1 MAELANLVS
10 PWLSDLGSR
19 DRSPRTV
26 TRYRAAVS
34 RFLAW
39 YEAEERRPLDLG
51 DVTPIALQ
59 GYRRALQKTAATST
73 VNIHTCALRA
83 WCGWLTAQGHLD
95 TNPATH
101 LRLVRTTAPDAPSGL
116 SDTAV
121 NALLREAQRSRH
133 PARDYAL
140 VQVMLQTGIRIG
152 ECAALCWRDITFGEK
167 SGSLLVRAGKGNKA
181 RTVPLNGS
189 ARTAL
194 ASYVGPILEVELTL
208 RAVAQAWPQLQG
220 AHASEHVWRSQMG
233 KHLTDSGIWRVITG
247 LVRNCA
253 ARGLVPAETTPHDLR
268 HTFAQ
273 HYLDEHPGDL
283 VALARLLGHS
293 SLDTTAIYTQPTADE
308 LADRVENLPLN
319 AYDTLRRS

>member
-1 MAELANLVS
+1 MDLVS
-10 PWLSDLGSR
+10 PWLHDLGSR
-19 DRSPRTV
+19 DRSPHTV
-26 TRYRAAVS
+26 TRYRAAVI

-59 GYRRALQKTAATST
+59 GYRRAIQKTEATST

-83 WCGWLTAQGHLD
+83 WCAWLTTQGYLD

-101 LRLVRTTAPDAPSGL
+101 LHLVRTTTPDAPSGL
-116 SDTAV
+116 DDTAV

-133 PARDYAL
+133 SVRDYAL

-152 ECAALCWRDITFGEK
+152 KCAALCWRDITFGEK
-167 SGSLLVRAGKGNKA
+167 SGSVLVRAGKGDKA

-194 ASYVGPILEVELTL
+194 ASYVGPLLEIVEPTL
-208 RAVAQAWPQLQG
+208 RAVAQAWPQMQDR
-220 AHASEHVWRSQMG
+220 HASAYVWQSQMG
-233 KHLTDSGIWRVITG
+233 THLTDSGIWRVMTG
-247 LVRNCA
+247 LVRRCA
-253 ARGLVPAETTPHDLR
+253 VRGLVPAETSPHDLR

-273 HYLDEHPGDL
+273 RYLRERPGDL

-293 SLDTTAIYTQPTADE
+293 SLDTTAIYTRPTADE
-308 LADRVENLPLN
+308 LAERVERIGLN
-319 AYDTLRRS
+319 ACKPPPA